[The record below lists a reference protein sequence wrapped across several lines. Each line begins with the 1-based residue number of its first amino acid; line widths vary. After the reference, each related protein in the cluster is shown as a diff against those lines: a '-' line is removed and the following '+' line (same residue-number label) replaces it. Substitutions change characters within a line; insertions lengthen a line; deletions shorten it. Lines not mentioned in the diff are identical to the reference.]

1 MGMQKFSSQARL
13 GLLTE
18 VQRLAAA
25 EGKKLE
31 EALDEALTE
40 WVESRGGE
48 ARSSEVSAHRRAS
61 AARRRKLHEE
71 LAHWANLSRL

>member
-1 MGMQKFSSQARL
+1 MQKFSSRARL

-31 EALDEALTE
+31 EALDEALTD
-40 WVESRGGE
+40 WVERKGGE
-48 ARSSEVSAHRRAS
+48 ALRPEVSDHARAS
-61 AARRRKLHEE
+61 VTRRRKLHEE
-71 LAHWANLSRL
+71 LAHWANISRL